1 MFVANSLLRSAQQAG
16 PRGSRVPAFRAVPT
30 SKTLRLATLALITGA
45 CSGQIGG
52 NSGPGGR
59 PGGPGGS
66 SATNPSGGSGGAG
79 GSGNIGTGG
88 SSGGNPAACAPGT
101 GALPWQ
107 PTPLTREQYIH
118 AAADLLGFDV
128 RSLAT
133 FSDVSGRK
141 FTPGVTMTSQQVEER
156 LLTAEGIA
164 AAAAAPARVAALL
177 PCDPARLDEACAASF
192 VDGFGQR
199 AFRRPLD
206 AGMRTQLRK
215 LFDGGKAAGGAATAV
230 EWLVAGVLQ
239 APDFLYQLAA
249 APAGKAGAVVPLA
262 PAALASRLS
271 FFLWDSPPDADL
283 LTAAGK
289 GDLAKPEGMAAQ
301 VDRMLRDPRALRALD
316 DYYGHFLKLHEL
328 EDVSREVPEFNPGL
342 ADGLRASALTGITA
356 LYKSRPTIEALLGD
370 SAIYTEPA
378 LSGVYG
384 PAKAGERRGILTHP
398 ALLAVLANPDAS
410 DPIKRGIFMMEE
422 LLCQV
427 LPDPLPDIP
436 DLPPL
441 KPGLSTRARL
451 EQHRADP
458 VCAGCHNLIDPLG
471 SAFENFDQIG
481 RWRTMDQGVPVDSS
495 GEVTQ
500 EIDLKGRF
508 ASGMEFL
515 GKLPGSPA
523 VRDCMTRRWA
533 EYAYSRTLDGAQ
545 PADRCALES
554 AQSRFRQNGDLVELL
569 SVIANSETFRST
581 QVPGGNGP

>member
-1 MFVANSLLRSAQQAG
+1 MFVA
-16 PRGSRVPAFRAVPT
+16 
-30 SKTLRLATLALITGA
+30 SKKLRLATLALITGA

-52 NSGPGGR
+52 GAKPGPGG

-66 SATNPSGGSGGAG
+66 SGINPSGGSVGTG
-79 GSGNIGTGG
+79 GSGNVGTGG
-88 SSGGNPAACAPGT
+88 SGGGNAAACAPGT

-249 APAGKAGAVVPLA
+249 APVGKAGAVVPLA

-289 GDLAKPEGMAAQ
+289 GDLARPEGMAAQ
-301 VDRMLRDPRALRALD
+301 VDRMLRDARALRALD
-316 DYYGHFLKLHEL
+316 DYYGHFLKLDEL
-328 EDVSREVPEFNPGL
+328 EDASREVNEFTPGL
-342 ADGLRASALTGITA
+342 AAGLHASALTGIAA

-370 SAIYTEPA
+370 SAIYAEPQVT
-378 LSGVYG
+378 GVYG

-410 DPIKRGIFMMEE
+410 DPIKRGIFMLEE

-441 KPGLSTRARL
+441 QPGLSTRARL

-458 VCAGCHNLIDPLG
+458 ACAGCHNLIDPLG
-471 SAFENFDQIG
+471 SGVRELRPHRSLAHDGPG
-481 RWRTMDQGVPVDSS
+481 RA
-495 GEVTQ
+495 
-500 EIDLKGRF
+500 GRFVGRGHAGASTSTGSF
-508 ASGMEFL
+508 ASGMELL

-523 VRDCMTRRWA
+523 VRDCMARRWA
-533 EYAYSRTLDGAQ
+533 EYAYSRALDGAQ
-545 PADRCALES
+545 PADRCALEPPRAAS
-554 AQSRFRQNGDLVELL
+554 GRTAIWSSCCR
-569 SVIANSETFRST
+569 
-581 QVPGGNGP
+581 